1 MIIAFY
7 HYSARSSGRC
17 ILIVHASTLFGNGA
31 ELSANGYLTSTRNGD
46 IECIR
51 CRSKIVQAKYAC
63 SIAIPLAV
71 NGETVI
77 RKVKFGLSFRIQ
89 ALVPFLIRKL
99 NGLSECA
106 KDLQETGFSFSKR
119 FFRRQRKDQDIVEKL
134 DEQMVAP
141 K

>member
-1 MIIAFY
+1 MAFY
-7 HYSARSSGRC
+7 HYSARSWRSC

-51 CRSKIVQAKYAC
+51 CRSKIVQAKYVC
-63 SIAIPLAV
+63 SIAIPLAI

-89 ALVPFLIRKL
+89 ASVPFLIRKL

-106 KDLQETGFSFSKR
+106 KDLQETGFSFSKT
-119 FFRRQRKDQDIVEKL
+119 FLPTSEKGSRYC
-134 DEQMVAP
+134 
-141 K
+141 

>member
-51 CRSKIVQAKYAC
+51 CRSKIVQA
-63 SIAIPLAV
+63 SMFAV
-71 NGETVI
+71 
-77 RKVKFGLSFRIQ
+77 
-89 ALVPFLIRKL
+89 
-99 NGLSECA
+99 
-106 KDLQETGFSFSKR
+106 
-119 FFRRQRKDQDIVEKL
+119 
-134 DEQMVAP
+134 
-141 K
+141 